1 MEKIW
6 GELKKIEA
14 QSEQIKG
21 ETQDIAKKMSALAQQ
36 EAEKLLANSGTYA
49 EEESQQL
56 YISTTQEANRN
67 RDELLKANQVAA
79 DKLGVQ
85 AEKHMESAV
94 AKIVNTVIGETQ
106 P

>member
-21 ETQDIAKKMSALAQQ
+21 ETQDTAKKMSALAQQ
-36 EAEKLLANSGTYA
+36 GAEKLLANSGTYA

-56 YISTTQEANRN
+56 YKSTTQEANRN
-67 RDELLKANQVAA
+67 RDELLKANQVSAN
-79 DKLGVQ
+79 KLEVQ

-94 AKIVNTVIGETQ
+94 AKIVKTVIGETQ